1 MWEADDRMA
10 GDEAA
15 RQRLSCPQRC
25 DDRRLDAADIEQ
37 DRIGIARRRI
47 ADVLGDAARRRRDAD
62 RIRCFRR
69 FDPID
74 DAAGARLGEGIR
86 IDIPADNV
94 LEQAAGP
101 GSEGERATDQARP
114 DQEQGAHITSRK
126 ACSSRSFSSGRPIE
140 ARRWFGMP

>member
-1 MWEADDRMA
+1 MYSGMLLA
-10 GDEAA
+10 GVAMQTASGVSDG
-15 RQRLSCPQRC
+15 S
-25 DDRRLDAADIEQ
+25 
-37 DRIGIARRRI
+37 
-47 ADVLGDAARRRRDAD
+47 
-62 RIRCFRR
+62 
-69 FDPID
+69 DPID